1 MNHSASSTDVERSF
15 SKGGLTV
22 SRFRHSLSDESTRY
36 LSVVGMWHK
45 IPGIIPR
52 DTVIAMFNEKNKRGA
67 NKKAK
72 MSIDD
77 PDVITLD

>member
-1 MNHSASSTDVERSF
+1 M
-15 SKGGLTV
+15 
-22 SRFRHSLSDESTRY
+22 
-36 LSVVGMWHK
+36 GMWHK

-52 DTVIAMFNEKNKRGA
+52 DNIVALFNQKNKRGA

-72 MSIDD
+72 MTAND